1 MTLAPYF
8 DHESRRERL
17 RSLLGEQ
24 GLEWLVVSRPVH
36 VGYLTGF
43 TGDSTV
49 FIMGLRRDLLV
60 SDGRYTE
67 QLARE
72 CPGLETHI
80 RTPSQK
86 LVDIV
91 PQVLGQLGASA
102 VGVEAAGITLAEMER
117 WRELQPGLA
126 WKSTQGL
133 VEGLRRVKD
142 AGELA
147 ELRLAVR
154 QAQAGYL
161 AWTHGKS
168 ASQFPRQT
176 EKQAANSLEWALRE
190 AGAEE
195 SAFPLIV
202 AGNDGAALPHYHP
215 GDIPMPESGV
225 LLVDW
230 GARTARG
237 YRSDLTRT
245 VRVGSGPLSGEP
257 GLEVAHEAVC
267 RAQQAA
273 LPWLRPGVQAG
284 QVDLA
289 IRSEL
294 AKAGLDSYFVHGSGH
309 GIGLEIHE
317 SPWFRANNTEL
328 LEAGMVVTIEPGVY
342 FPGRWGI
349 RVEDDFL
356 VTPDGGVCLSDLPRG
371 LEPQAGS

>member
-1 MTLAPYF
+1 M
-8 DHESRRERL
+8 
-17 RSLLGEQ
+17 
-24 GLEWLVVSRPVH
+24 
-36 VGYLTGF
+36 
-43 TGDSTV
+43 
-49 FIMGLRRDLLV
+49 
-60 SDGRYTE
+60 
-67 QLARE
+67 
-72 CPGLETHI
+72 
-80 RTPSQK
+80 
-86 LVDIV
+86 
-91 PQVLGQLGASA
+91 
-102 VGVEAAGITLAEMER
+102 
-117 WRELQPGLA
+117 
-126 WKSTQGL
+126 
-133 VEGLRRVKD
+133 
-142 AGELA
+142 
-147 ELRLAVR
+147 
-154 QAQAGYL
+154 
-161 AWTHGKS
+161 
-168 ASQFPRQT
+168 
-176 EKQAANSLEWALRE
+176 
-190 AGAEE
+190 
-195 SAFPLIV
+195 IV

-245 VRVGSGPLSGEP
+245 VRVGPGPRSGEP

-356 VTPDGGVCLSDLPRG
+356 VTPDGGVYLSDLPRG